1 MMLFLTVLGVASQ
14 AYARDLENKADSVM
28 EQALETAKQMTL
40 PVNKYA
46 QEAEQAAQQTA
57 KQYQSPAFQ
66 KQLQCEQDRLKEEF
80 FPKKGKLWEPL
91 EAQETQETQQ
101 KPREDGLL
109 AEDEKIYL
117 FFSSSVPAETMQA
130 YVADVARVGD
140 PNLMLIMRGFAKSNP
155 RFLGTIMKQ
164 DLTCQDVLET
174 RQICS
179 RNQVK
184 VSLRPELFSEFGV
197 DRVPAVVYAKGE
209 RGDQGEQVYRV
220 QGDAG
225 FGYALER
232 INREVKSN
240 GLAGLITKLE
250 RSGQ

>member
-1 MMLFLTVLGVASQ
+1 MVMLVILSILGAASQ
-14 AYARDLENKADSVM
+14 ACAGDLENKADSVM
-28 EQALETAKQMTL
+28 EQAKENAKQITL
-40 PVNKYA
+40 PGNKYA
-46 QEAEQAAQQTA
+46 KEAEQAAQQTA
-57 KQYQSPAFQ
+57 KQYQSPEFQ

-80 FPKKGKLWEPL
+80 FPEKGKPWEPV
-91 EAQETQETQQ
+91 EKQEE
-101 KPREDGLL
+101 PREDGLL
-109 AEDEKIYL
+109 AEDEKVYL
-117 FFSSSVPAETMQA
+117 FFSSSAPAETMQA
-130 YVADVARVGD
+130 YVADVARVGE

-174 RQICS
+174 RQICP

-209 RGDQGEQVYRV
+209 QGERGEQVYRV

-225 FGYALER
+225 LGYALER
-232 INREVKSN
+232 INREAKSK
-240 GLAGLITKLE
+240 GLAGLITKLQ
-250 RSGQ
+250 RSRH

>member
-1 MMLFLTVLGVASQ
+1 MLRFVMLFLAVLGAASQ
-14 AYARDLENKADSVM
+14 ACAGDLENKADFVM

-40 PVNKYA
+40 PVNKHA
-46 QEAEQAAQQTA
+46 KEAEQVAQQTVR
-57 KQYQSPAFQ
+57 QYQSPEFQ

-80 FPKKGKLWEPL
+80 FPEKGKPWEPF
-91 EAQETQETQQ
+91 EKQQ
-101 KPREDGLL
+101 NHREEGLL
-109 AEDEKIYL
+109 AEDEKVYL

-130 YVADVARVGD
+130 YVADVARVGE

-174 RQICS
+174 RQICP

-197 DRVPAVVYAKGE
+197 DRVPAVVYAKG
-209 RGDQGEQVYRV
+209 
-220 QGDAG
+220 
-225 FGYALER
+225 
-232 INREVKSN
+232 
-240 GLAGLITKLE
+240 
-250 RSGQ
+250 